1 VNILRNILNIIL
13 AIMFIASLF
22 YLHLLQ
28 ILKEY
33 HNPTERLLKYAI
45 VCVSGFFPV
54 IFFTL
59 FKANLGNKNKYT
71 IRILY
76 LILAISLL
84 FFLNLFIKNDGYSN
98 IINNYKWLII
108 FFPLLYTITIDIKD
122 KKKSI
127 IILIIL
133 ISVSI
138 PIILIYLYLL
148 LGGISGH
155 LLF

>member
-1 VNILRNILNIIL
+1 LRNILNIIL

-33 HNPTERLLKYAI
+33 HNPTGRLLKYAI
-45 VCVSGFFPV
+45 VCVSGFFPI

-59 FKANLGNKNKYT
+59 FKANLRNKNKYI

-98 IINNYKWLII
+98 VINNYKWLII
-108 FFPLLYTITIDIKD
+108 FFPLLYTITIDTKD

-127 IILIIL
+127 IILTIL
-133 ISVSI
+133 ICAST
-138 PIILIYLYLL
+138 PLILIYLYLL
-148 LGGISGH
+148 IGGIAGH